1 MNCAKFKY
9 SSALESEDKMYND
22 VRAFL
27 IDQKINPRLI
37 NNIML
42 SVSEAFTNAYLHGNQ
57 ADPKKTIQIS
67 MTANNNKITADITD
81 EGCGEVK
88 NHGGHKKAEI
98 WHENGRGMMLMKA
111 MTSAISFGKNA
122 ATGGLRVSMT
132 FDRNKFKT
140 EKKEQTV

>member
-1 MNCAKFKY
+1 
-9 SSALESEDKMYND
+9 MYHD

-27 IDQKINPRLI
+27 TEQKIDSRLV

-42 SVSEAFTNAYLHGNQ
+42 SISEAFTNAYLHGNQ

-81 EGCGEVK
+81 EGHGEVE
-88 NHGGHKKAEI
+88 NHGGHKKSDI
-98 WHENGRGMMLMKA
+98 WQENGRGMMLMKA
-111 MTSAISFGKNA
+111 MTSDISFRKSIES
-122 ATGGLRVSMT
+122 GGLKVSMT